1 MYSPM
6 DFSSLLFLGKLKI
19 LKATILHAV
28 QLMDAFKDKKCK
40 AYRESITR
48 LAVTS
53 LLLLDLLT
61 YYMLTYYIP
70 YDPGFHK
77 NMTEA

>member
-1 MYSPM
+1 MYSLM

-48 LAVTS
+48 LAVTR
-53 LLLLDLLT
+53 LLLKKT
-61 YYMLTYYIP
+61 TTSAGPAYILHA
-70 YDPGFHK
+70 YILH
-77 NMTEA
+77 TV